1 MIKPRLILLSVASLF
16 ISTTAHASL
25 ESQLSQCAAIQDKLD
40 RLICYDKLSSSLG
53 SQTKT
58 SIVTESVAV
67 AAPTAAV
74 ALAATTESSVED
86 NFGKVKKAEEDEV
99 SKIYLEVDK
108 VTKDPYGALKITFN
122 NGQIWKQTDS
132 RSYRI
137 KAEQKV
143 FIEKAALGS
152 FMLGTDDRNTTIRV
166 KRLK

>member
-16 ISTTAHASL
+16 ISTAAHASL

-40 RLICYDKLSSSLG
+40 RLICYDNLSSSLS

-58 SIVTESVAV
+58 SVTTETIAV
-67 AAPTAAV
+67 AASTATV
-74 ALAATTESSVED
+74 ASTAESSVED
-86 NFGKVKKAEEDEV
+86 SFGKVKKAEEDEV
-99 SKIYLEVDK
+99 SKIYLEVNK

-122 NGQIWKQTDS
+122 NGQVWKQTDS

>member
-16 ISTTAHASL
+16 ISTTANASL
-25 ESQLSQCAAIQDKLD
+25 ESQLSQCAAIKDKLD
-40 RLICYDKLSSSLG
+40 RLICYDNLSSSLD
-53 SQTKT
+53 SQAKT
-58 SIVTESVAV
+58 SVTTEAIAV
-67 AAPTAAV
+67 AASTATV
-74 ALAATTESSVED
+74 ASTVESSIED

-99 SKIYLEVDK
+99 SKIYLEVNK

-122 NGQIWKQTDS
+122 NGQVWKQTDS